1 MAKAKYSQM
10 NELSAFGFLI
20 SALGEKGGDGDT
32 GNPFPRSDA
41 EDLSR
46 GARFIPAEVTV
57 ARRKGQKVQF
67 ETECDPNCWYWKMPD
82 GSRIYHFDPMTYEDI
97 AKTNGQKKVKGKHGE
112 RYEKAGPCPHCGN
125 INTGGGTVNEP
136 AKK

>member
-1 MAKAKYSQM
+1 MD
-10 NELSAFGFLI
+10 ELTALGFLI
-20 SALGEKGGDGDT
+20 SGLGEKGGDGDT

-57 ARRKGQKVQF
+57 ARRRGQKVRF
-67 ETECDPNCWYWKMPD
+67 ETECSPNCWYWKMPD
-82 GSRIYHFDPMTYEDI
+82 GSSIYHFDPMTYEDI
-97 AKTNGQKKVKGKHGE
+97 AKANGQKKVKSE
-112 RYEKAGPCPHCGN
+112 RYKKAGPCPHCGN
-125 INTGGGTVNEP
+125 IHTGGGTVKNAP